1 MPDLKSWS
9 LDYND
14 ELISPS
20 LESRRVCHIERGEPE
35 VMHKQNKSTAEEINV
50 RSESV
55 NSHGDW

>member
-35 VMHKQNKSTAEEINV
+35 VMHKQNKSTAEEM
-50 RSESV
+50 
-55 NSHGDW
+55 